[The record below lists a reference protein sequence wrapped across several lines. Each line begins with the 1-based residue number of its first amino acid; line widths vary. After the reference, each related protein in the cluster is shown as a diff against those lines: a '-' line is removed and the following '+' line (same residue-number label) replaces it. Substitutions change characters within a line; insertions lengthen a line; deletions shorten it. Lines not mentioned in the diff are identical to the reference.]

1 MYQLAKARA
10 SFYNS
15 LLKLAPKFMG
25 TYLEHPFLN
34 EAAEKT
40 ILKKRSQKKKK
51 VKPG

>member
-15 LLKLAPKFMG
+15 VLKSAPKFTG
-25 TYLEHPFLN
+25 TYLEQPFLN

-40 ILKKRSQKKKK
+40 ILKKSPQKKKK
-51 VKPG
+51 VKSD